1 MRKKSESNGLEE
13 LEESK
18 ISKFQWFLVIFIPLI
33 FAVAVALIVFTVAG
47 VNIGEKAKEI
57 SAKIPFIESNEKGEE
72 KGSPAKSDEKVSLKL
87 EKLETEIENKEKEID
102 KLESII
108 DTRDKAIEKAE
119 LEKQQLQTDMNQ
131 LKNSQNGSKQAFK
144 EIIRTYETMAPKK
157 SAPILTEMND
167 DDAMEILSSMKASTL
182 AKVLE
187 QMTTA
192 DAARLTKK
200 LTEQSSQ
207 EER

>member
-1 MRKKSESNGLEE
+1 MRKKSNESTGMEE
-13 LEESK
+13 LEENK

-33 FAVAVALIVFTVAG
+33 FAVTVALIVFTVAG
-47 VNIGEKAKEI
+47 VDVVEKAKEM
-57 SAKIPFIESNEKGEE
+57 SGKIPFIESNQNGEE
-72 KGSPAKSDEKVSLKL
+72 KGNPSKNDEKVLMKL

-102 KLESII
+102 KLEGII

-119 LEKQQLQTDMNQ
+119 AEKQQLQTEMNL
-131 LKNSQNGSKQAFK
+131 LKDSQNASKQAFK
-144 EIIRTYETMAPKK
+144 DIIRTYETMAPKK
-157 SAPILTEMND
+157 SAPIITEMND
-167 DDAMEILSSMKASTL
+167 EDAVEILSSMKAATL

-200 LTEQSSQ
+200 LTEQSS
-207 EER
+207 